1 MTYDTAFPSAASRD
15 VEQSEL
21 ETWPHSIEAEQ
32 AFLGALLYENE
43 IWHEVSGFLRAD
55 HFHDPVHGRIYDAA
69 AGLIGRGALCD
80 AVVLKLQF
88 ERDGGL
94 SEIGGAKY
102 LAFLLETACDDA
114 AAVEYARLITATA
127 RRRCVIRIMQRGI
140 ESARDREGWDTS
152 GPAAEPVI
160 EGIESELFAL
170 SSENGD
176 RGYIGFA
183 DALRQSTSMTA
194 AAYQNKGLSGLS
206 TGLKAM
212 DQKLGGLHASDLI
225 ILAGRPSMGK
235 TALAV
240 NIAHAAAR
248 ALKADRD
255 AALERRQK
263 AGAEAAAA
271 PVPEAGIG
279 FFSLEMSAE
288 QLATRIVSERARVS
302 SSAMRR
308 GTLNPLEFEAVQD
321 AAQELAELPLY
332 IDETGG
338 LDIATLC
345 ARARRMT
352 RLHGLKLIVVDYL
365 QLCTSRRHG
374 RDSNRTQEV
383 SEITSALKALA
394 KELKIPVLAL
404 SQLSRQVENRE
415 DKKPQLSDL
424 RESGSIE
431 QDADVVLFVYRE
443 AYYKERE
450 EPTPAGSAEHAIWTE
465 EFRKVEHLAE
475 IIVGKQRH
483 GPIGTIRLGFD
494 GRYTV
499 FSDLEDR
506 YEP

>member
-1 MTYDTAFPSAASRD
+1 MNAAMSFPPELGRD
-15 VEQSEL
+15 DSEAEL

-32 AFLGALLYENE
+32 AFLGAVLFENA
-43 IWHEVSGFLRAD
+43 IWHDVSGFLRAD
-55 HFHDPVHGRIYDAA
+55 HFYDPVHARIYEALS
-69 AGLIGRGALCD
+69 GLIGRNALAD
-80 AVVLKLQF
+80 AIVLKLQF

-94 SEIGGAKY
+94 KEIGGAAY
-102 LAFLLETACDDA
+102 LADLLEAASDDA
-114 AAVEYARLITATA
+114 AAIEYARLIEATA
-127 RRRCVIRIMQRGI
+127 RRRAVIKIMQRGM

-152 GPAAEPVI
+152 GPGAELVI
-160 EGIESELFAL
+160 ESIESELFAL

-176 RGYIGFA
+176 REYMSFA

-194 AAYQNKGLSGLS
+194 AAYQNRGLSGLS

-248 ALKADRD
+248 LLKADRD
-255 AALERRQK
+255 AALSARK
-263 AGAEAAAA
+263 ADPDGEAEA
-271 PVPEAGIG
+271 VPPAGIG

-288 QLATRIVSERARVS
+288 QLATRIVSDRAKVS

-308 GTLNPLEFEAVQD
+308 GTLTPAEFEAVQD

-338 LDIATLC
+338 LDVASLC

-352 RLHGLKLIVVDYL
+352 RMHGLKLIVVDYL

-383 SEITSALKALA
+383 SEITSALKSLA

-404 SQLSRQVENRE
+404 SQLSRQVEQRE

-431 QDADVVLFVYRE
+431 QDADVVMFVYRE

-450 EPTPAGSAEHAIWTE
+450 EPAPAGSAEHAVWKE

-494 GRYTV
+494 GRYTA

-506 YEP
+506 YES